1 MARRTCGGGILPR
14 LPNSPGGPTATGL
27 FLFGRAARQ
36 GSGFGSLRQTTA
48 PLAPIVSDVPMSY
61 RKATEHH
68 MTLLSKIFTT
78 RTLVQIIFVLT
89 AMIVMKAM
97 SSHYD
102 FSWASALAAG

>member
-1 MARRTCGGGILPR
+1 VARWPPGFFVLGGRRGKAQVLARCGK
-14 LPNSPGGPTATGL
+14 AT
-27 FLFGRAARQ
+27 
-36 GSGFGSLRQTTA
+36 T

-61 RKATEHH
+61 RNATEHH

>member
-1 MARRTCGGGILPR
+1 M
-14 LPNSPGGPTATGL
+14 ATGL
-27 FLFGRAARQ
+27 FFVLGSRRGKAQVVTHSGR
-36 GSGFGSLRQTTA
+36 TITA
-48 PLAPIVSDVPMSY
+48 PSLIVSDAPMPY
-61 RKATEHH
+61 RNATEHH

>member
-1 MARRTCGGGILPR
+1 MLFRSKAQAVVRSGRTMA
-14 LPNSPGGPTATGL
+14 SP
-27 FLFGRAARQ
+27 
-36 GSGFGSLRQTTA
+36 SL
-48 PLAPIVSDVPMSY
+48 IVSDARIPY
-61 RKATEHH
+61 RNATEHH

-102 FSWASALAAG
+102 FSWATALAAG

>member
-1 MARRTCGGGILPR
+1 VSRG
-14 LPNSPGGPTATGL
+14 
-27 FLFGRAARQ
+27 GRAAAAP
-36 GSGFGSLRQTTA
+36 SL
-48 PLAPIVSDVPMSY
+48 IVSDAPMPY
-61 RKATEHH
+61 RNATEHH

>member
-1 MARRTCGGGILPR
+1 MAVRQRSDLARCGR
-14 LPNSPGGPTATGL
+14 
-27 FLFGRAARQ
+27 
-36 GSGFGSLRQTTA
+36 TTA
-48 PLAPIVSDVPMSY
+48 SPSLIVSDVPMSY

-68 MTLLSKIFTT
+68 MTLLSKVFTT

-89 AMIVMKAM
+89 AVVVMKAM

>member
-1 MARRTCGGGILPR
+1 VRIFGGIV
-14 LPNSPGGPTATGL
+14 S
-27 FLFGRAARQ
+27 
-36 GSGFGSLRQTTA
+36 
-48 PLAPIVSDVPMSY
+48 LAPMPY

-89 AMIVMKAM
+89 AVVIMKAM

-102 FSWASALAAG
+102 FSWATALAAG